1 MSHRPARKIIGSE
14 HYRLCVFR
22 IKSKFPNGTPRL
34 IERCP
39 DEATI
44 VLDED
49 MTKNEFVVGYVSER
63 MLTPK
68 DERPPQ

>member
-1 MSHRPARKIIGSE
+1 MSQRPNRKIIGSE
-14 HYRLCVFR
+14 HYRLCIFR
-22 IKSKFPNGTPRL
+22 VLKQFPNGTPRL

-44 VLDED
+44 VLDECH
-49 MTKNEFVVGYVSER
+49 TKNEFVVGYISER

-68 DERPPQ
+68 DERPPL